1 MNELIN
7 LDNVMAVL
15 EDYAIAVRNKYQDNL
30 ILHDRIASG
39 GLLNSVEYR
48 VVQDGQTFEVQ
59 LTLQDYW
66 KYIEDG
72 TRPHFPPLDRILEW
86 IRVKPVIPR
95 PDDKGR
101 IPTPQQLAY
110 LIGRKINEEGTE
122 GSKDLHDALEVI
134 NAEYRERITAA
145 LGHDMQNY
153 IRKIIVGNQ

>member
-1 MNELIN
+1 M
-7 LDNVMAVL
+7 
-15 EDYAIAVRNKYQDNL
+15 
-30 ILHDRIASG
+30 
-39 GLLNSVEYR
+39 EYR
-48 VVQDGQTFEVQ
+48 VVQDGKAIEVQ

-134 NAEYRERITAA
+134 NAEYRERIAAA

-153 IRKIIVGNQ
+153 IRKIVAEK